1 VRTATKVLTASGL
14 FGAVIAVVYWFVA
27 YEIAGTIFLAAMAAS
42 LFFAAAFGARE
53 VREGS
58 PAEDR
63 PLATPGESAGEEVG
77 PFPEGSLWPVFLGAG
92 SLLLVIGLIY
102 GVWVLALGG
111 LISAAALLGMSRE
124 GR

>member
-1 VRTATKVLTASGL
+1 VRTATKVLMASGL
-14 FGAVIAVVYWFVA
+14 FGTVIAVVYWFAA

-42 LFFAAAFGARE
+42 LFFAAAFALREAR
-53 VREGS
+53 GGI
-58 PAEDR
+58 PPEDR
-63 PLATPGESAGEEVG
+63 PLATPGEAAGEEMG
-77 PFPEGSLWPVFLGAG
+77 PFPAGSLWPVFLGAG

-111 LISAAALLGMSRE
+111 LIFAAALLGMSRE

>member
-1 VRTATKVLTASGL
+1 MRTASKVLLAS
-14 FGAVIAVVYWFVA
+14 AVFSVVIGTVYWFVA

-42 LFFAAAFGARE
+42 LLFAAAFAARGATG
-53 VREGS
+53 VS

-63 PLATPGESAGEEVG
+63 PLATPKEAAGEEVG

-92 SLLLVIGLIY
+92 SLLLVAGLIY
-102 GVWVLALGG
+102 GIWVLALGV
-111 LISAAALLGMSRE
+111 LISAAAILGMTRE